1 MTKKRRI
8 FFEGEVRPE
17 WIDEFGHMG
26 YLDYQ
31 RVADIATMAFW
42 EEVNGGRAQ
51 SERDGGEF
59 AIIDVHARYLREVR
73 LGDPLSVA
81 TRLVGCDPKR
91 FTLLHEIGSK
101 GELCATVGLFC
112 LSFHL
117 GDRRVRPFDSAV
129 AARMAAALDPEAA
142 SDPAIPA
149 CLVASLSARR

>member
-1 MTKKRRI
+1 MTMNRRI
-8 FFEGEVRPE
+8 YFEGEVRPE

-42 EEVNGGRAQ
+42 DEMNGGSAQ

-59 AIIDVHARYLREVR
+59 AIIDVHARYMREVR

-81 TRLVGCDPKR
+81 TRLVGCDAKR
-91 FTLLHEIGSK
+91 FTLLHEINSK

-117 GDRRVRPFDSAV
+117 GDRRVRPFDPGV
-129 AARMAAALDPEAA
+129 AARMAAALDPNAA
-142 SDPAIPA
+142 SDPAVSV
-149 CLVASLSARR
+149 CLAASLPARR